1 MINQKPKELGYYFPA
16 EFDKHVATWL
26 SWPHKEASWPGKIET
41 IYPVYASFIRLL
53 TEGEKVNINVADE
66 SMRKKALAWLEAE
79 GVNLS
84 RVQFFFHPTNDAW
97 CRDHGPAFLIN
108 PSAEVKKIIVDWGY
122 NAWGGKYPPFDLDDV
137 IPTRIGKHLN
147 IPVVHPGIVM
157 EGGSVDF
164 NGKGTV
170 LTTTSCL
177 LNENRNPHLTRQQI
191 EQYLS
196 DYYGV
201 ENILWLCDGI
211 VGDDT
216 DGHIDDLTRFV
227 NSDTVVSVVE
237 TNKAD
242 DNYAPLQDNLKALS
256 KMRLE
261 NGRQIN
267 IVELPMPAGIIY
279 EDMRLPASYANFYIS
294 NKHVIVPTFRDKN
307 DDKALQILE
316 QAFPDLEVVGLDS
329 TDIIWGLGSFHCL
342 SQQEP
347 AV

>member
-170 LTTTSCL
+170 LTTTS
-177 LNENRNPHLTRQQI
+177 
-191 EQYLS
+191 
-196 DYYGV
+196 
-201 ENILWLCDGI
+201 
-211 VGDDT
+211 
-216 DGHIDDLTRFV
+216 
-227 NSDTVVSVVE
+227 
-237 TNKAD
+237 
-242 DNYAPLQDNLKALS
+242 
-256 KMRLE
+256 
-261 NGRQIN
+261 
-267 IVELPMPAGIIY
+267 
-279 EDMRLPASYANFYIS
+279 
-294 NKHVIVPTFRDKN
+294 
-307 DDKALQILE
+307 
-316 QAFPDLEVVGLDS
+316 
-329 TDIIWGLGSFHCL
+329 
-342 SQQEP
+342 
-347 AV
+347 